1 MLIWNHLLSHNVDY
15 YCVFRSVFWP
25 CLTGDITNLVTLL
38 CVISLLRQTGLP
50 PTMFSAVARGLGRLV
65 CAGSCEEGA
74 KLLFCHFWKD
84 QHFVLSHC
92 FKAWCIEN
100 EADKFSYLS
109 DTDSAAHKSW
119 TDRHTYRHTNVHTNA
134 HALKSYSHT
143 KIWSLLFWLYTVGLT
158 NLHNLLP

>member
-1 MLIWNHLLSHNVDY
+1 MYIKPSSVLFLLLIWNHLLSYNVDY

-38 CVISLLRQTGLP
+38 CVISLLRKTGYLP
-50 PTMFSAVARGLGRLV
+50 QCSVLLPKGLGRLV

-74 KLLFCHFWKD
+74 ELLFCHFWKD

-92 FKAWCIEN
+92 FKAWCIEY

-119 TDRHTYRHTNVHTNA
+119 TDRQKCVHTYRHTNVHTNA
-134 HALKSYSHT
+134 HALDE
-143 KIWSLLFWLYTVGLT
+143 L
-158 NLHNLLP
+158 